1 MEQAKIIDMRQR
13 ISEFAS
19 TVNSACVIS
28 GSILTLAEK
37 FLGDKYPH
45 LKTASIIISIIGQI
59 TGLFNKDDNV
69 EDLGAAM
76 RQSDKKPEDFDSI
89 NAYIDYLKSEI
100 KAGNI
105 NLNEEKTDIQKA
117 VDTALGSGLTI
128 KALDEK
134 YSLKTSAEFW
144 NFTAKKV
151 DEGKLDATDVNSLL
165 KTASEKKIDVND
177 VANYVDDKKLE
188 SGASKSEISAFI
200 KESFKEANPSLS
212 DDDVTSKFNTLV
224 RKD

>member
-1 MEQAKIIDMRQR
+1 MGFLSAIGGF
-13 ISEFAS
+13 ISSCVSAIG
-19 TVNSACVIS
+19 SACKAI
-28 GSILTLAEK
+28 GGAIMDGIGKLAGAIL
-37 FLGDKYPH
+37 PH
-45 LKTASIIISIIGQI
+45 IGTVSDILNIIGQI
-59 TGLFNKDDNV
+59 VGLFNKDDNV
-69 EDLGAAM
+69 ENLGTAM

-89 NAYIDYLKSEI
+89 NAYVDYLKSEI

-165 KTASEKKIDVND
+165 KTAGEKKIDVND

-188 SGASKSEISAFI
+188 SGASKSEISATI

-212 DDDVTSKFNTLV
+212 DDDIVDKFNAFI

>member
-1 MEQAKIIDMRQR
+1 MGLFSDIGDFIG
-13 ISEFAS
+13 SC
-19 TVNSACVIS
+19 VSAI
-28 GSILTLAEK
+28 GSVCKAVGGAIMDGVGKLAGAIL
-37 FLGDKYPH
+37 PH
-45 LKTASIIISIIGQI
+45 LGILSNVLNIIAQVV
-59 TGLFNKDDNV
+59 GLFNKDDNV

-89 NAYIDYLKSEI
+89 NAYIDYLKNEI

-105 NLNEEKTDIQKA
+105 NLNEEKTDIKKA

-134 YSLKTSAEFW
+134 YSLKTSPEFW

-151 DEGKLDATDVNSLL
+151 DEGKLDAMDVNSLL
-165 KTASEKKIDVND
+165 KTAGEKKIDIND
-177 VANYVDDKKLE
+177 VANYVDDKKFE
-188 SGASKSEISAFI
+188 SGASTSEISTLI

-212 DDDVTSKFNTLV
+212 DDAITDKFNTLI

>member
-1 MEQAKIIDMRQR
+1 MGFWDTVCSIGSAIVSG
-13 ISEFAS
+13 IS
-19 TVNSACVIS
+19 SACKAI
-28 GSILTLAEK
+28 GGAIMDGIGKLAGAILPHIGTLSS
-37 FLGDKYPH
+37 FLN
-45 LKTASIIISIIGQI
+45 IIGQI